1 MIKAVIFD
9 YDGTLS
15 NRQKSVYSFYR
26 DYLRPYVKEMSELE
40 YESMLQDLM
49 IYDCN
54 GAIQFEYRIKL
65 FLYKY
70 GKYFPE
76 DFATTFRDSFFKNVY
91 AYNVLKDDAIDV
103 LKQLKGKYR
112 LGILSNGDST
122 IQHGKIDHVQISDFF
137 DEIVVTGDVG
147 IHKPDKRIFEYAL
160 NKLDVKA
167 EEAIMVG
174 DVYASD
180 ILGAINAGMKTAWIL
195 EDSERPNDSYDGYRI
210 RKLSELLDILRKEAL

>member
-15 NRQKSVYSFYR
+15 NRQKSAYSFYR
-26 DYLRPYVKEMSELE
+26 EFLRPYVKDMSEVE
-40 YESMLQDLM
+40 YESMLQDLI
-49 IYDCN
+49 IYDDN
-54 GAIQFEYRIKL
+54 GIIPFEYRMIP
-65 FLYKY
+65 FLNKY
-70 GKYFPE
+70 GMYFPE
-76 DFATTFRDSFFKNVY
+76 GFDITLRDNFYKGVCE
-91 AYNVLKDDAIDV
+91 YNVLKEDTLYV
-103 LKQLKGKYR
+103 LNELKGKYK

-122 IQHGKIDHVQISDFF
+122 IQHGKIDHVQISDYF

-147 IHKPDKRIFEYAL
+147 IHKPDKRIFEYTLDKL
-160 NKLDVKA
+160 NVKP

-174 DVYASD
+174 DVFASD

-210 RKLSELLDILRKEAL
+210 RKLSELLDILRKEIL